1 MTDIADSIRKAVQ
14 RPGAEDDYET
24 IRAEVH
30 SALLQAHVRL
40 TGGRAW
46 SYAPTDVRLLDI
58 VDRWLE
64 SKKQP

>member
-14 RPGAEDDYET
+14 RPETDDYET

-30 SALLQAHVRL
+30 SILLRAHVRL
-40 TGGRAW
+40 TGGREW
-46 SYAPTDVRLLDI
+46 NYAPTDVRLLDI